1 MESECWNI
9 SLEGSDTTVNVGSE
23 ADAFSSRDLLSDDLA
38 HIFTLANFVVI
49 SGTVSLFGLIFN
61 LINIAVFSK
70 LDFSDTTNITLLSL
84 SIADAGILLT
94 LIWLSLCYNPLV
106 AKSFPNLDFM
116 AIQHVSGGWPNICF
130 SRVSGWLTVF
140 ITFERYLC
148 IAAPLKVKT
157 ILTPSRTVAINV
169 IIYVIMAAA
178 VVPVYLACRLEPS
191 FSPSLNRSVISLVYG
206 EYGHELE
213 SFSLSF
219 NVFAQL
225 TAFTLV
231 VLCTTGLTRTFLHK
245 VQWRNKASSSG
256 SNAGMSTRDKK
267 LVKMIILIAAIFIVS
282 SLPGVVGIL
291 AMSCYEDYNITG
303 RYKNLFVTSWAF
315 FFTLGSINS
324 TVNIFVYLYMSTKF
338 RETLLSIFRLGQRL
352 KKT

>member
-1 MESECWNI
+1 MFFNI
-9 SLEGSDTTVNVGSE
+9 SREDSDSILNAGSDSNP
-23 ADAFSSRDLLSDDLA
+23 FSFHDLISDDLLD
-38 HIFTLANFVVI
+38 IFTLANFVVI
-49 SGTVSLFGLIFN
+49 SGTVSILGFIFN
-61 LINIAVFSK
+61 LINIVVFSN
-70 LDFSDTTNITLLSL
+70 LGFSDTTNITLLSL

-106 AKSFPNLDFM
+106 AKSFPNYDFM
-116 AIQHVSGGWPNICF
+116 GVQHLSGGWPNICF
-130 SRVSGWLTVF
+130 SRISGWLTVF

-191 FSPSLNRSVISLVYG
+191 FSPSLNRSVVSLVYG

-303 RYKNLFVTSWAF
+303 RYKNLFVTTWTF
-315 FFTLGSINS
+315 FFALGSINS
-324 TVNIFVYLYMSTKF
+324 TVNIFVYLHMSTKF
-338 RETLLSIFRLGQRL
+338 RETFVSIL
-352 KKT
+352 